1 MDTAQTAD
9 YALLA
14 LLALERSDGQT
25 LADIVG
31 ALSLNRTVAQRVM
44 TTLHRRGAVLR
55 DLDNRY
61 WLGPLLSTIARD
73 TPDELAIV
81 AAPVVRELAELTA
94 ETVIVA
100 RDEDDEAVIVARQNG
115 RRGPLRV
122 EYEVG
127 FRQPL
132 SRGATSLAILAY
144 RDLAH
149 ARRLLPEEDLA
160 RLSQIRDDGYAHT
173 TGQIRA
179 DMIGLAAPIFDG
191 DDVVGSLGI
200 VLPSAR
206 AARVP
211 DLVPELRRASER
223 LSAAFHRHPAER
235 GTGDAP

>member
-9 YALLA
+9 YALRT
-14 LLALERSDGQT
+14 LLELERSDGQT
-25 LADIVG
+25 IAEVAVG
-31 ALSLNRTVAQRVM
+31 LSLNRTVAQRIM
-44 TTLHRRGAVLR
+44 STLHRRGTVLR

-61 WLGPLLSTIARD
+61 WLGPLLIAIARD

-81 AAPVVRELAELTA
+81 AAPLVRELAERTD

-100 RDEDDEAVIVARQNG
+100 RDQHDESVIVARQNG
-115 RRGPLRV
+115 HQNPLRV

-144 RDLAH
+144 RDPSH
-149 ARRLLPEEDLA
+149 ARRLLEAGDLA
-160 RLSQIRDDGYAHT
+160 QLERIRGEGYAHT
-173 TGQIRA
+173 EGQIRA

-191 DDVVGSLGI
+191 DEVVGSLGI

-206 AARVP
+206 AGRVP
-211 DLVPELRRASER
+211 DLVPELLRASANLSGAVHRHAVERRA
-223 LSAAFHRHPAER
+223 
-235 GTGDAP
+235 GDAS